1 MLAESATISLFPAWN
16 TPSGAFKDAA
26 PTGVIALL
34 VKLDWPMTKLA
45 DWSMA
50 RVQVEQ
56 VGVAKGVKTT
66 VGVGVAN
73 NIGVLVKD

>member
-1 MLAESATISLFPAWN
+1 
-16 TPSGAFKDAA
+16 
-26 PTGVIALL
+26 
-34 VKLDWPMTKLA
+34 
-45 DWSMA
+45 MA